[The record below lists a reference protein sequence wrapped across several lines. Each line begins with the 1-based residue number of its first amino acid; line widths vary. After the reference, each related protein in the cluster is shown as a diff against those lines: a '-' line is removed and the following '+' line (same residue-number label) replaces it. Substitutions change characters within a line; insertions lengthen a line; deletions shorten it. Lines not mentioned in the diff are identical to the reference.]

1 MSLLLALG
9 LTACRSFEAS
19 VGREDV
25 GATVSARPGDAQ
37 APAARTSPSPVG
49 SGEDGEQA
57 AEPPRSDADGQTSDG
72 QLGGD
77 GQAADG
83 QPATPRLKR
92 IRFASGAT
100 STTVEGTV
108 TQGVHRRY
116 VFAASK
122 GQTLRIQV
130 TSPSDAVNYGLTDPD
145 GQPIKRVQAEAR
157 RGEFELPATGDYVIS
172 LAAAVDIA
180 WYTVFVEI
188 E

>member
-49 SGEDGEQA
+49 SGEDGE
-57 AEPPRSDADGQTSDG
+57 
-72 QLGGD
+72 
-77 GQAADG
+77 QAADG